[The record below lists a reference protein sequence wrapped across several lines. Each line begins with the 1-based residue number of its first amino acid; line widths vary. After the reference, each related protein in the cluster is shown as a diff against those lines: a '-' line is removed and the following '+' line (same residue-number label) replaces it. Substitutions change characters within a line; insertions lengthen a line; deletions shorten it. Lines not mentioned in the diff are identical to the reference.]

1 MSTFVEKIPVT
12 CPQCNQKLNVPADS
26 RGKQGRCPSCGNL
39 FALEASIEAQFATA
53 SQALAQFDGYRAP
66 AAGDYSSE
74 PAPTQ
79 PLTCPTAPLASPYPP
94 AAATS
99 SSNRYAHGFGWE
111 HRGWDKGMMGGLAMM
126 AIAAVWFLGGLA
138 CGIIFYYPPILFVIG
153 AVGFFRGIVT
163 GNVSGQ

>member
-1 MSTFVEKIPVT
+1 MSTTVEKIPVT
-12 CPQCNQKLNVPADS
+12 CPQCSQKLNVPADS

-39 FALEASIEAQFATA
+39 FALEASIDAKFATA
-53 SQALAQFDGYRAP
+53 SQALAQIDSYRSP
-66 AAGDYSSE
+66 AAGDY
-74 PAPTQ
+74 ALQ
-79 PLTCPTAPLASPYPP
+79 PPLAQQANSPTTPIVNPYPP

-99 SSNRYAHGFGWE
+99 RPSKYGHGFGWE
-111 HRGWDKGMMGGLAMM
+111 HRGWDKGMVGGLAMM

-153 AVGFFRGIVT
+153 LVGFFRGIVT